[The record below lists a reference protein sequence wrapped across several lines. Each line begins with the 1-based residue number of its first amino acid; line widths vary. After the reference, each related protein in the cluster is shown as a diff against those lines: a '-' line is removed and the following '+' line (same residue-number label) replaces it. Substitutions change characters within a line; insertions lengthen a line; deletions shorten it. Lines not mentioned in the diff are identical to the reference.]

1 MRFGARRA
9 SALLVVVVGVLA
21 AAGCSGDDAP
31 VTASL
36 PKVTADG
43 VVLPEA
49 CQLVAVEE
57 AKAAMGL
64 DPELGLG
71 VIRHVEA
78 PVSQCTWVPPDD
90 AAYPQVVVHV
100 AVSPFT
106 FADQR
111 AAAES
116 LYPTVD
122 DVSVP
127 GASDA
132 FVTTKGQ
139 HLGMDVGPYWV
150 MVTLVQDS
158 DEDLT
163 AEVTELAEV
172 VAGRI
177 AAGQAADA

>member
-1 MRFGARRA
+1 MRA
-9 SALLVVVVGVLA
+9 SALVLGMSALAVLA
-21 AAGCSGDDAP
+21 GCAADDAP

-111 AAAES
+111 AAAEA

-150 MVTLVQDS
+150 MVTLVRDS

-163 AEVTELAEV
+163 AEVTELAEI

-177 AAGQAADA
+177 AGE